1 MQNCCF
7 YMAPMNREV
16 LTFIPSGRAEVDID
30 CARPSRIRLFVSTFK
45 VTDILYVWQMT

>member
-1 MQNCCF
+1 
-7 YMAPMNREV
+7 MAPVNREA
-16 LTFIPSGRAEVDID
+16 LTFMPSGGTEVDID